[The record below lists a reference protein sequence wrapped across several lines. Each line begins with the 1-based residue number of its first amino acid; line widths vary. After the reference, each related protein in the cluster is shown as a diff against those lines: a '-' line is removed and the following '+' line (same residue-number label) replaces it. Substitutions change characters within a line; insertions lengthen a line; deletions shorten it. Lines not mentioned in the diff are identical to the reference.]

1 MKKTSQ
7 EPLLSPDMP
16 RRVFMGAI
24 AGGLLGARRPA
35 EAQEAKRIY
44 TVGLVSIGTGP
55 GQFGLWQSFIDAMR
69 ERGYVEG
76 RNLVVKRAFG
86 NPDRLAG
93 MLAEL
98 VAGRVDAI
106 VTTGPRETRTAQRA
120 TATIPIVMTF
130 VEDPVAEGFVKSL
143 AQPGTNATGLTSLVP
158 GLSQKYVELL
168 NEALPAA
175 RRFGVVATR
184 DPVPENRHELE
195 AAVKARGLTVLF
207 LVVSQPVDF
216 DTTLARAKRDGVTG
230 IIAPVDGV
238 TFLHR
243 RALVEAA
250 SKHRLPGIYWARE
263 YAEAG
268 GLLTYGAGLAD
279 LRRHA
284 AIYVD
289 KILRGA
295 RPADLPIEQPTKF
308 DLVINLKTAKALG
321 LTIPP
326 SLLLRADQVSSKRCT
341 PRCRWPHAG
350 GTPWSSRSA
359 AWSPCLCPLKP
370 RRQASSRSWSTVKR
384 CGSQC
389 VSTSRLPAT
398 RPRLWSSTTA
408 RLAWARIPAFS
419 LDRSTRR
426 WWPVFSSS
434 GDGRW

>member
-1 MKKTSQ
+1 MRRDPR
-7 EPLLSPDMP
+7 EPLSPPDRS
-16 RRVFMGAI
+16 RRVFI
-24 AGGLLGARRPA
+24 AAVAGSLFAAPRAGR
-35 EAQEAKRIY
+35 AQEAGKTY
-44 TVGLVSIGTGP
+44 TVGLVSIGTDP
-55 GQFGLWQSFIDAMR
+55 GQSSLWQSFVDGMR

-86 NPDRLAG
+86 NSDRLAG

-98 VAGRVDAI
+98 VAARVDAI
-106 VTTGPRETRTAQRA
+106 VTTGPRETRTARRA

-143 AQPGTNATGLTSLVP
+143 AQPGTNVTGLTSLVP

-168 NEALPAA
+168 NEALPTA

-195 AAVKARGLTVLF
+195 AAVKARGLTLSF
-207 LVVSQPVDF
+207 LVVSEPVDF
-216 DTTLARAKRDGVTG
+216 DTTLARAKRDGATG

-238 TFLHR
+238 TFRHR

-250 SKHRLPGIYWARE
+250 LKHRLPGIYWARE
-263 YAEAG
+263 YGEAG
-268 GLLTYGAGLAD
+268 GLMTYGASLAD

-295 RPADLPIEQPTKF
+295 KPAELPIEQPTKF

-326 SLLLRADQVSSKRCT
+326 SLLVRADQV
-341 PRCRWPHAG
+341 
-350 GTPWSSRSA
+350 
-359 AWSPCLCPLKP
+359 
-370 RRQASSRSWSTVKR
+370 
-384 CGSQC
+384 
-389 VSTSRLPAT
+389 
-398 RPRLWSSTTA
+398 
-408 RLAWARIPAFS
+408 IE
-419 LDRSTRR
+419 
-426 WWPVFSSS
+426 
-434 GDGRW
+434 

>member
-1 MKKTSQ
+1 MRRDPR
-7 EPLLSPDMP
+7 EPLSPPDRS
-16 RRVFMGAI
+16 RRVFI
-24 AGGLLGARRPA
+24 AAVAGSLLAAPRAGR
-35 EAQEAKRIY
+35 AQEAGKTY
-44 TVGLVSIGTGP
+44 TVGLVSIGTDP
-55 GQFGLWQSFIDAMR
+55 GQSSLWQSFVDGMR

-86 NPDRLAG
+86 NSDRLAG

-98 VAGRVDAI
+98 VAARVDAI
-106 VTTGPRETRTAQRA
+106 VTTGPRETRTARRA

-143 AQPGTNATGLTSLVP
+143 AQPGTNVTGLTSLVP

-168 NEALPAA
+168 NEVLPTA

-195 AAVKARGLTVLF
+195 AAVKARGLTLSF
-207 LVVSQPVDF
+207 LVVSEPVDF
-216 DTTLARAKRDGVTG
+216 DTTLARAKREGATG

-238 TFLHR
+238 TFRHR

-250 SKHRLPGIYWARE
+250 LKHRLPGIYWARE
-263 YAEAG
+263 YGEAG
-268 GLLTYGAGLAD
+268 GLMTYGASLAD

-295 RPADLPIEQPTKF
+295 KPAELPIEQPTKF

-326 SLLLRADQVSSKRCT
+326 SLLVRADQV
-341 PRCRWPHAG
+341 
-350 GTPWSSRSA
+350 
-359 AWSPCLCPLKP
+359 
-370 RRQASSRSWSTVKR
+370 
-384 CGSQC
+384 
-389 VSTSRLPAT
+389 
-398 RPRLWSSTTA
+398 
-408 RLAWARIPAFS
+408 IE
-419 LDRSTRR
+419 
-426 WWPVFSSS
+426 
-434 GDGRW
+434 